1 MKLRIALASIAIVL
15 AVTGATALVLGPLL
29 SMLLQTVSNVP
40 GPLAESLVRWRST
53 FGLLLALNVVI
64 SSGLVFLVLYLT
76 FGVPLARAGET
87 VERIAEEY
95 TDIDV
100 RGDALLT
107 RLDRSLRRLAAAL
120 RDERER
126 NQAQLDTLK
135 ASNSQLVR
143 LQAELVGAD
152 RLATVGKLASGV
164 AHEVGNPLAGILGY
178 LSVIRMRA
186 KGNAELIDVVDRI
199 EKEVQRIDQIV
210 RALLE
215 LGRPSRGKAQPV
227 DVRPLVDSCVGLLS
241 AGREFHDV
249 TVTVE
254 APAALWLRAESGPLS
269 QVLVNLLINAA
280 QAMGGKGKVTVR
292 AGEDGTV
299 GRIVVEDEGPGLP
312 ADVLARLFEPFFTTK
327 PAGQG
332 TGLGLAVSRHLL
344 AQFEGTLDAANRP
357 GGGAAFTITLPRP

>member
-1 MKLRIALASIAIVL
+1 MKLRIALASVAIVV
-15 AVTGATALVLGPLL
+15 AVLGATWLVLGPLV
-29 SMLLQTVSNVP
+29 SMLFQTLSNVP
-40 GPLAESLVRWRST
+40 GPMADSLARWRST
-53 FGLLLALNVVI
+53 FGLLLALNFVVA
-64 SSGLVFLVLYLT
+64 SGLVFLVLYLL

-87 VERIAEEY
+87 VERIAEQY

-100 RGDALLT
+100 RGGALLA
-107 RLDRSLRRLAAAL
+107 RLDGSLRRLAAAL

-126 NQAQLDTLK
+126 NQGQLDSLK
-135 ASNSQLVR
+135 ASNAQLVR
-143 LQAELVGAD
+143 LQAELVAAD

-186 KGNAELIDVVDRI
+186 KGNAELGEVVERI
-199 EKEVQRIDQIV
+199 EAEVQRIDQIV

-227 DVRPLVDSCVGLLS
+227 DVRPLLDSCVSLLS

-249 TVTVE
+249 QVQID

-280 QAMGGKGKVTVR
+280 QAMGGKGRVTVR
-292 AGEDGTV
+292 ASEDGAV
-299 GRIVVEDEGPGLP
+299 GRIAVEDEGPGLP
-312 ADVLARLFEPFFTTK
+312 ADVLPRLFEPFFTTR

-344 AQFEGTLDAANRP
+344 SQFEGTLEAANRP